1 LYQAGARTLCASV
14 HARSAP
20 GVLRAGP
27 RLSAR
32 SRAGLER
39 RTAYQRQRCR
49 HAQVR
54 AVQGA
59 LWDAYAE
66 VAIYMEVL
74 QVAAAPPPGRGGRLL
89 LRAALA
95 CAPGFACALQRTDG
109 PSCWDGCDEVRVSP
123 RLPRM
128 HASQRSAQPLC
139 RRRRRALSAG
149 GCLLQALPSA
159 QRTRAEVGVEPVDWS
174 GAVCSRAPSRHAR
187 ARSTK
192 TGKNTLQQD
201 ALGSARKA

>member
-1 LYQAGARTLCASV
+1 VQKQATRRAAAQSRRRLRACTGGRAAGCLVPGRKGAGSGRRLYQAGVRTLCASV

-39 RTAYQRQRCR
+39 HTAYQCQRCR
-49 HAQVR
+49 HAQVH

-74 QVAAAPPPGRGGRLL
+74 QVAAAPLPGRGGALL
-89 LRAALA
+89 LHTPSAR
-95 CAPGFACALQRTDG
+95 APGSACTPRLRPCFGCHFACRACMHRSMAPGRCADAAAST
-109 PSCWDGCDEVRVSP
+109 VSWWQP
-123 RLPRM
+123 VAGARERLPP
-128 HASQRSAQPLC
+128 A
-139 RRRRRALSAG
+139 
-149 GCLLQALPSA
+149 
-159 QRTRAEVGVEPVDWS
+159 
-174 GAVCSRAPSRHAR
+174 
-187 ARSTK
+187 
-192 TGKNTLQQD
+192 
-201 ALGSARKA
+201 